1 MNNNHRARSILC
13 LVLVACYAVGMACM
27 LLNAFPIG
35 LALWAV
41 STVGGLAVLY
51 HIKDKE
57 RRAAEA
63 ERLKKESE
71 AGDDEACE

>member
-1 MNNNHRARSILC
+1 MNMNHRARSILC
-13 LVLVACYAVGMACM
+13 LVLVACYVVGMACM
-27 LLNAFPIG
+27 LLNAFSLG
-35 LALWAV
+35 LILWVV

-51 HIKDKE
+51 HIKDRE

-71 AGDDEACE
+71 RGEDEACE